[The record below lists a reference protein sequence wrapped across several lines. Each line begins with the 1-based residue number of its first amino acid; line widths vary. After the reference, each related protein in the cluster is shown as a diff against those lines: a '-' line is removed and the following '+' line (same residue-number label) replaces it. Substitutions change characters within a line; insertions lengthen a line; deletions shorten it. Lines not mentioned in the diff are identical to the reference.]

1 LEALLFSV
9 NTIFPLLMLMAAGFG
24 ARRLHW
30 LERNTA
36 RQITQCV
43 FRLFLPLQL
52 CFFVMDTDRH
62 LPVDGWTLLFG
73 FVGMMAVYGLLFLLV
88 PILCKR
94 REAWGTLVQAI
105 GYSNY
110 GIFGIPLV
118 LSMYP
123 HSDVG
128 VAAMMT
134 LVAVPVTNAM
144 STLALIHFGSGDVR
158 PWQII
163 RKIIFNPLI
172 VGTIMG
178 LLLWWLEVTLPP
190 LLDRPLRQ
198 LGSIATPVAL
208 FALGAS
214 LDFGQGKGNIRLLV
228 AGVFGRLVLIPL
240 IGLSAAVILGIRD
253 IALATMIAVLASP
266 IGVSTYAMAQ
276 QFGGDEDLAAAM
288 VVFSTA
294 FSVFTIFLWVLL
306 CSSLGFLR

>member
-1 LEALLFSV
+1 
-9 NTIFPLLMLMAAGFG
+9 MAAGFG

-62 LPVDGWTLLFG
+62 LPVDGWTLLFS

-158 PWQII
+158 HGRSSERLSLTRSLWAPLWAFCSGGWRSHCPASGQASSSIGEHCHTGGAVRPGRILGFWSREGKHPPAGGRGFWQ
-163 RKIIFNPLI
+163 
-172 VGTIMG
+172 VGAD
-178 LLLWWLEVTLPP
+178 PP
-190 LLDRPLRQ
+190 DRPQR
-198 LGSIATPVAL
+198 GCDTGYPGYSPGDDDCGTC
-208 FALGAS
+208 
-214 LDFGQGKGNIRLLV
+214 
-228 AGVFGRLVLIPL
+228 IPH
-240 IGLSAAVILGIRD
+240 RCE
-253 IALATMIAVLASP
+253 
-266 IGVSTYAMAQ
+266 Y
-276 QFGGDEDLAAAM
+276 
-288 VVFSTA
+288 
-294 FSVFTIFLWVLL
+294 L
-306 CSSLGFLR
+306 CHGPAIWRR